1 MVVKVRFFA
10 VLKNLVGKDE
20 LSIEID
26 KETTLAQLIEK
37 LQEELPVLKDLL
49 SERRVL
55 ISVNQETAEK
65 HCLIRN
71 GDEVAFLPP
80 FAGGAPWIRA

>member
-1 MVVKVRFFA
+1 MVKVRFFA
-10 VLKNLVGKDE
+10 VLKHLVGKDE
-20 LSIEID
+20 LSLEIE

-37 LQEELPVLKDLL
+37 LQEELPALKDLL
-49 SERRVL
+49 SERRIL
-55 ISVNQETAEK
+55 ISVNQEKAEK

-80 FAGGAPWIRA
+80 FAGGAAQSRA